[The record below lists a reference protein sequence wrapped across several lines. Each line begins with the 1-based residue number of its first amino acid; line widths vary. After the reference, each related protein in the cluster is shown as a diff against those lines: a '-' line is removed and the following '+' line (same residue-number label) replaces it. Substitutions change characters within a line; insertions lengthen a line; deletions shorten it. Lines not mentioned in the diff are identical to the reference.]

1 MNLYPYDKK
10 GRSTGKLVTVSNK
23 NIEPIYCVCPDTYE
37 CETESCSSKSLAQS
51 AATRDISQVTLIKG
65 SNIYETAFVLTGK
78 CTTCKTIY
86 KADHEQAIREESDRA
101 FNTVYINSAKY
112 IKVGRSLW
120 VDRIFSQAVLQGMYS
135 FHASAAAYTD
145 YWNQSFWNSHIG
157 SSKKLSRRQVWNT
170 FVQESIRLI
179 GGDTNRT
186 LVLPADMGLN
196 EVTKEAYTFFGDN
209 GIIRLANE
217 HACSECTH
225 TYKQRADLII
235 NVDPAAVVGRDEN
248 RTVPQL
254 VGNDAAMSAN
264 DTVEAIQF
272 SRNITEAA
280 SNVDSMNVEKA
291 LVTMVVMD
299 GVVIGPTVCL
309 SYSFILLCI

>member
-1 MNLYPYDKK
+1 M
-10 GRSTGKLVTVSNK
+10 
-23 NIEPIYCVCPDTYE
+23 
-37 CETESCSSKSLAQS
+37 
-51 AATRDISQVTLIKG
+51 
-65 SNIYETAFVLTGK
+65 
-78 CTTCKTIY
+78 
-86 KADHEQAIREESDRA
+86 
-101 FNTVYINSAKY
+101 
-112 IKVGRSLW
+112 
-120 VDRIFSQAVLQGMYS
+120 
-135 FHASAAAYTD
+135 
-145 YWNQSFWNSHIG
+145 
-157 SSKKLSRRQVWNT
+157 
-170 FVQESIRLI
+170 I

-264 DTVEAIQF
+264 DTVEAIQS